1 MRRIIRGVVGLLVL
15 IAAMPG
21 RGLSQSTLHLQEFFR
36 QNIGLTEDQIA
47 AIRNGQAVAKAV
59 PSRTPDEIF
68 LFGAVYIHA
77 SPEAYVQFAH
87 DFDRLR
93 TRSLAIWH
101 SGCSAILH
109 NFLT

>member
-1 MRRIIRGVVGLLVL
+1 MRDVKRIVALL
-15 IAAMPG
+15 IITAGMPRHG
-21 RGLSQSTLHLQEFFR
+21 FSQITPHLQAFF
-36 QNIGLTEDQIA
+36 QQSIGLTEDQIV
-47 AIRNGQAVAKAV
+47 AIGNGQAIAKAV
-59 PSRTPDEIF
+59 PSRTPDEIL

-77 SPEAYVQFAH
+77 APEAYVQFAH

-109 NFLT
+109 N